1 MNPDKLAEIR
11 REYGNLTL
19 DEHVE
24 TDPFELFQRWFEEVL
39 QIEISDPTA
48 MVLST
53 TDERG
58 LPDSRVVLLKG
69 LEQDSFLFY
78 TNYDSAKAMQLNRT
92 PYAAL
97 NFYWP
102 QLVRQVRIRGRVK
115 RNSPE
120 QSDDYFNSRPLA
132 SRISA
137 VVSPQSAEINE
148 RMQLEKAFNDLLV
161 KHSQEPIIRPRNW
174 GGYLVLPDEFE
185 FWQGRDNRL
194 HDRLHFRHQ
203 EGNWICRRLAP

>member
-19 DEHVE
+19 DEQLE

-97 NFYWP
+97 NFFWP

-120 QSDDYFNSRPLA
+120 QSDEYFNSRPLA

-137 VVSPQSAEINE
+137 VVSPQSAEITE
-148 RMQLEKAFNDLLV
+148 RMQLEKAFNDLLA
-161 KHSQEPIIRPRNW
+161 KHSQEPVIRPRNW

-194 HDRLHFRHQ
+194 HDRLHFRLQ
-203 EGNWICRRLAP
+203 GGQWVCRRLAP

>member
-1 MNPDKLAEIR
+1 MNSDKFADIR

-19 DEHVE
+19 DEHLE
-24 TDPFELFQRWFEEVL
+24 RDPFDLFRRWFNEVMSV
-39 QIEISDPTA
+39 EIHDPTA

-53 TDERG
+53 TDEKG

-69 LEQDSFLFY
+69 IEDNAFLFY
-78 TNYDSAKAMQLNRT
+78 TNYDSAKAMQLIHL

-97 NFYWP
+97 NFFWP
-102 QLVRQVRIRGRVK
+102 QLVRQVRIRGRVQ

-120 QSDDYFNSRPLA
+120 QSDDYFSSRPLA
-132 SRISA
+132 SQVSA
-137 VVSPQSAEINE
+137 IVSPQSKAISK
-148 RMQLEKAFNDLLV
+148 RSQLEESFNELLA
-161 KHSQEPIIRPRNW
+161 KHSQKPIIRPSNW

-194 HDRLHFRHQ
+194 HDRLHFRQ
-203 EGNWICRRLAP
+203 EAGQWICRRLAP

>member
-19 DEHVE
+19 DERVE

-53 TDERG
+53 TDESG

-97 NFYWP
+97 NFFWP

-120 QSDDYFNSRPLA
+120 QSDEYFNSRPLA

-137 VVSPQSAEINE
+137 VVSPQSAEITE
-148 RMQLEKAFNDLLV
+148 RMQLEKAFNDLLA
-161 KHSQEPIIRPRNW
+161 KHSQEPVIRPRNW

-194 HDRLHFRHQ
+194 HDRLHFRQQ
-203 EGNWICRRLAP
+203 EGNWVCRRLAP